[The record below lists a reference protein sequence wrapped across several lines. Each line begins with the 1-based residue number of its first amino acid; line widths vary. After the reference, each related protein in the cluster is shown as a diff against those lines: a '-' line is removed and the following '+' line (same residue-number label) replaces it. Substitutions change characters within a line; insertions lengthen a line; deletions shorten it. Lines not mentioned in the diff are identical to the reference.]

1 MAPGRGSDSAGP
13 GTLAD
18 VLPAVVVAPDNL
30 DDEADTADLD
40 PDTAP
45 NWPGPFQFVTGPA
58 GCGKTFLARQWGR
71 HDKGFLLCATTGI
84 AAVNLGDAVTIHSTL
99 RYFDTASLEE
109 SFVSGHLQ
117 ARMRKLRA
125 SGVTRYGI
133 DEVSML
139 SAKALTVL
147 THAVEE
153 LNSDA
158 AVGVGHEKQ
167 IGITLIGDFL
177 QLPPVKEEY
186 AFLSPEWPKYEA
198 HMLKLST
205 TWRQADPDFIRAL
218 RAVRTGEAEQAMD
231 VLGPHIQPTLDTKF
245 DGTTILSK
253 NLQVDRFN
261 KLRHMELPGEP
272 VRFKNTI
279 TGQPLKEWNKHIPM
293 HVELKPGAKVMI
305 LANRYVEDGDE
316 KVMVYANGDTGTF
329 LESNLSK
336 SAAMVRLTR
345 SGDVVPVLYNIRQN
359 LKPTGAKGKKKDRY
373 EVLGEISYMPLRL
386 AYATSVHK
394 SQGLTLDNVQVDISD
409 PFFAAPAM
417 VYVAL
422 SRARSLAGLRM
433 VGNPAL
439 LLKRCTV
446 DPLVERWR

>member
-1 MAPGRGSDSAGP
+1 VAEQPTPGEHTLPLTFQHLDEVEDSTPAP
-13 GTLAD
+13 LA
-18 VLPAVVVAPDNL
+18 
-30 DDEADTADLD
+30 EGE
-40 PDTAP
+40 AP

-58 GCGKTFLARQWGR
+58 GCGKTYLARQWGL

-84 AAVNLGDAVTIHSTL
+84 AAVNLGDAVTVHSTL
-99 RYFDTASLEE
+99 KFFDTASLEE
-109 SFVSGHLQ
+109 NFVSGHLQ

-125 SGVTRYGI
+125 SGITRYGI
-133 DEVSML
+133 DEVSMMP
-139 SAKALTVL
+139 ARVLTTL
-147 THAVEE
+147 THAIEE

-158 AVGVGHEKQ
+158 AVDMGHEPQ

-186 AFLSPEWPKYEA
+186 AFQSPEWPKYEA

-205 TWRQADPDFIRAL
+205 TYRQTDPDFIRAL
-218 RAVRTGEAEQAMD
+218 RAVRLGQPEEAMD
-231 VLGPHIQPTLDTKF
+231 VLGPHIQPSLDMRF

-261 KLRHMELPGEP
+261 KLRHQELAGD
-272 VRFKNTI
+272 VLTYKNTI
-279 TGQPLKEWNKHIPM
+279 TGKPLPEWEKNIPM
-293 HVELKPGAKVMI
+293 FVGLKRGAKVMI
-305 LANRYVEDGDE
+305 LANKYLDMGGGERLLL
-316 KVMVYANGDTGTF
+316 YANGDTGTF
-329 LESNLSK
+329 VDGDPRTKVAHVQLN
-336 SAAMVRLTR
+336 R
-345 SGDVVPVLYNIRQN
+345 SGEVVPVTYNIRQN
-359 LKPTGAKGKKKDRY
+359 LLPTGAKGKKKDRY
-373 EVLGEISYMPLRL
+373 QVLGEVEYMPLRL
-386 AYATSVHK
+386 AYASSVHK
-394 SQGLTLDNVQVDISD
+394 SQGLTLDQVQVDISD

-422 SRARSLAGLRM
+422 SRGRSLEGLRL